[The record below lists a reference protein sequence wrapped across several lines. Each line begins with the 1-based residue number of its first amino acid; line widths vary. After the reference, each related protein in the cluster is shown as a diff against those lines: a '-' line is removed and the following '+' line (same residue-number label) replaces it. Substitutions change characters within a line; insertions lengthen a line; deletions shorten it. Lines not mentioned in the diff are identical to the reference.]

1 MVASPLKSC
10 TSQDDPNCP
19 TNFKCELAASQ
30 TLKEAASADIFATL
44 IYGTEMVEWNANCAS
59 QKGGDNK
66 LFAEVLAYYTGTE
79 QSATVFGFCIPDIDL
94 DFNSLNPDEIAKI
107 DGETENYVKVK
118 IEALEAFSGKL
129 PGVSDQKDAIIVF
142 PPSATERYTWP
153 QDTARRV
160 QWVTFN
166 MPEGTAVTGDEK
178 RESLYGNI
186 DRLASEFH
194 STTPP
199 AQSSS

>member
-1 MVASPLKSC
+1 MAASPLKSC

-94 DFNSLNPDEIAKI
+94 DFTSLNPDRIATI
-107 DGETENYVKVK
+107 TPRENYEYVK
-118 IEALEAFSGKL
+118 IRALEAFSGKL

-142 PPSATERYTWP
+142 PPATERYTWP
-153 QDTARRV
+153 QETARRL

-178 RESLYGNI
+178 RESWYGNI
-186 DRLASEFH
+186 DRLAIKFH